1 MTDVETEDYLEV
13 DTEIPHQR
21 FVVLS
26 FISPENVLMKKELYF
41 QSEFL
46 KWLCVQ
52 SEFLENN
59 VLKNN
64 EGKTQLNYTNV
75 KEKYDD
81 FMFNNEEILE
91 TQFHEMSD
99 FKTSVRGVKVRGV
112 YGSHREADVRSK
124 VLQKLNKRDNV
135 FIGQVGY
142 WLPWDP
148 SPNRIE
154 NQEYLEPELNT
165 LMKKYKENSLK
176 RDIYYQEIKEQN
188 MKESFQKKME
198 NTPKEEDVKDKLFN
212 EEDTWAQRKKEE

>member
-81 FMFNNEEILE
+81 FMFNNEELLE
-91 TQFHEMSD
+91 TQFHEMCD
-99 FKTSVRGVKVRGV
+99 FKTSVRGIKVRGV

-212 EEDTWAQRKKEE
+212 EEDTWAQRKKED

>member
-1 MTDVETEDYLEV
+1 MTEVDTEDYLEV
-13 DTEIPHQR
+13 DTELPNQR

-81 FMFNNEEILE
+81 FMFNNEEQLE
-91 TQFHEMSD
+91 NQFHEMSD

-112 YGSHREADVRSK
+112 YGSHREAEVRSK
-124 VLQKLNKRDNV
+124 VLQKLHKRDNV

-148 SPNRIE
+148 NPNRIE

-188 MKESFQKKME
+188 MKDSLNKNKS
-198 NTPKEEDVKDKLFN
+198 EDVKEKLFN
-212 EEDTWAQRKKEE
+212 EEDTWAQRKKED

>member
-1 MTDVETEDYLEV
+1 MTEVDTEDYLEV
-13 DTEIPHQR
+13 DTELPNQR

-81 FMFNNEEILE
+81 FMFNNEEQLE
-91 TQFHEMSD
+91 NQFHEMSD

-112 YGSHREADVRSK
+112 YGSHREAEVRSK
-124 VLQKLNKRDNV
+124 VLQKLHNFLLYIRILSMNLSLQFKNILTKIMIID
-135 FIGQVGY
+135 FQVV
-142 WLPWDP
+142 
-148 SPNRIE
+148 
-154 NQEYLEPELNT
+154 YL
-165 LMKKYKENSLK
+165 KV
-176 RDIYYQEIKEQN
+176 D
-188 MKESFQKKME
+188 F
-198 NTPKEEDVKDKLFN
+198 
-212 EEDTWAQRKKEE
+212 

>member
-1 MTDVETEDYLEV
+1 MTELDTEDYLEV
-13 DTEIPHQR
+13 DTELPNQR

-26 FISPENVLMKKELYF
+26 FISPENVLMKKEVYF

-59 VLKNN
+59 ILKNN

-81 FMFNNEEILE
+81 FMFNNEEQLE
-91 TQFHEMSD
+91 NQFHEMCD

-112 YGSHREADVRSK
+112 YGTHREAEVRSK
-124 VLQKLNKRDNV
+124 VLQKLHKRDNV

-148 SPNRIE
+148 NPNRIE

-188 MKESFQKKME
+188 MKNNLSKKS
-198 NTPKEEDVKDKLFN
+198 EDVNEKIFN
-212 EEDTWAQRKKEE
+212 EEDTWAQRKKED

>member
-1 MTDVETEDYLEV
+1 MTEVDTEDYLEV
-13 DTEIPHQR
+13 DTEVPNQK

-26 FISPENVLMKKELYF
+26 FISPENVLMKKEVYF

-59 VLKNN
+59 VLKNS

-81 FMFNNEEILE
+81 FMFNNEEQLE
-91 TQFHEMSD
+91 NQFHEMCD

-112 YGSHREADVRSK
+112 YGSHREAEVRSK
-124 VLQKLNKRDNV
+124 VLQKLHKRDNV

-148 SPNRIE
+148 NPNRIE
-154 NQEYLEPELNT
+154 NQEYFLPELNT

-188 MKESFQKKME
+188 MKDSLNNNKS
-198 NTPKEEDVKDKLFN
+198 NDVKEKLFN
-212 EEDTWAQRKKEE
+212 EEDTWAQRKKED

>member
-1 MTDVETEDYLEV
+1 
-13 DTEIPHQR
+13 
-21 FVVLS
+21 
-26 FISPENVLMKKELYF
+26 
-41 QSEFL
+41 
-46 KWLCVQ
+46 
-52 SEFLENN
+52 
-59 VLKNN
+59 
-64 EGKTQLNYTNV
+64 
-75 KEKYDD
+75 
-81 FMFNNEEILE
+81 MFNNEEILE
-91 TQFHEMSD
+91 TQFHEMCD

-112 YGSHREADVRSK
+112 YGSHREAEVRSK

-212 EEDTWAQRKKEE
+212 EEDTWAQRKKED

>member
-1 MTDVETEDYLEV
+1 MTELDTEDYLEV
-13 DTEIPHQR
+13 DTEIPNQR

-26 FISPENVLMKKELYF
+26 FISPENVLMKKEVYF

-59 VLKNN
+59 ILKNN

-81 FMFNNEEILE
+81 FMFNNEEQLE
-91 TQFHEMSD
+91 NQFHEMCD

-112 YGSHREADVRSK
+112 YGSHREAEVRSK
-124 VLQKLNKRDNV
+124 VLQKLHKRDNV

-148 SPNRIE
+148 NPNRIE

-188 MKESFQKKME
+188 MKNNLSKKS
-198 NTPKEEDVKDKLFN
+198 EDVNEKMFN
-212 EEDTWAQRKKEE
+212 EEDTWAQRKKED

>member
-1 MTDVETEDYLEV
+1 MTDLETEDYLEV
-13 DTEIPHQR
+13 DTEIPNQR

-64 EGKTQLNYTNV
+64 EVKTQLNYNNV

-81 FMFNNEEILE
+81 FMFNNEEQLE
-91 TQFHEMSD
+91 NQFHEMCD

-112 YGSHREADVRSK
+112 YGSHREAEVRSK
-124 VLQKLNKRDNV
+124 VLQKLHKRDNV

-188 MKESFQKKME
+188 MKESFQKKMD
-198 NTPKEEDVKDKLFN
+198 NTPKESDVKEKLFN
-212 EEDTWAQRKKEE
+212 EEDTWAQRKKED

>member
-1 MTDVETEDYLEV
+1 MTEVDTEDYLEV
-13 DTEIPHQR
+13 DTELPNQR

-52 SEFLENN
+52 SEFLENT

-81 FMFNNEEILE
+81 FMFNNEEQLE
-91 TQFHEMSD
+91 NQFHEMSD

-112 YGSHREADVRSK
+112 YGSYREAEVRSK
-124 VLQKLNKRDNV
+124 VLQKLHKRDNV

-148 SPNRIE
+148 NPNRIE

-188 MKESFQKKME
+188 MKDSLNKNKS
-198 NTPKEEDVKDKLFN
+198 EDVKEKLFN
-212 EEDTWAQRKKEE
+212 EEDTWAQRKKED

>member
-1 MTDVETEDYLEV
+1 MTEVDTEDYLEV
-13 DTEIPHQR
+13 DTELPNQR

-81 FMFNNEEILE
+81 FMFNNEEQLE
-91 TQFHEMSD
+91 NQFHEMSD

-112 YGSHREADVRSK
+112 YGSHREAEVRSK
-124 VLQKLNKRDNV
+124 VLQKLHKRDNV

-148 SPNRIE
+148 NPNRIE

-188 MKESFQKKME
+188 MKDSMNKNKS
-198 NTPKEEDVKDKLFN
+198 EDVKEKLFN
-212 EEDTWAQRKKEE
+212 EEDTWAQRKKED